1 MSGDELEPRSTSLFG
16 DQEVAL
22 VDLLDRLLAGG
33 VVLVGDITISLAGVD
48 LVRVSLR
55 ALITS
60 IAPVQRPAKV
70 ATTTVESVVDRPGS
84 EPPRLG
90 RGDG

>member
-1 MSGDELEPRSTSLFG
+1 MTVEHRETSLFG
-16 DQEVAL
+16 DREVAL

-33 VVLVGDITISLAGVD
+33 VVLTGDLTISLAGVD

-60 IAPVQRPAKV
+60 ISPAEP
-70 ATTTVESVVDRPGS
+70 TVPLAVPS
-84 EPPRLG
+84 ERV
-90 RGDG
+90 GDG